1 MDHSILFYEKQRFR
15 QWWIVLILLIL
26 NAVVVYGMIRQ
37 IMFGKP
43 FGDQPMSDTGLWWV
57 LGFLL
62 LMTTVFF
69 ITTLETQIRNDG
81 LYIRFFPIHMKFRYL
96 PWNRLS
102 QCYVRSYSPI
112 REYGGWGWRIGL
124 AGRAYNISGKE
135 GLQLQL
141 DGKRKLL
148 IGTQKPE
155 EMERILKRINQWKDG
170 RVLE

>member
-1 MDHSILFYEKQRFR
+1 
-15 QWWIVLILLIL
+15 
-26 NAVVVYGMIRQ
+26 
-37 IMFGKP
+37 
-43 FGDQPMSDTGLWWV
+43 
-57 LGFLL
+57 
-62 LMTTVFF
+62 TTVFF